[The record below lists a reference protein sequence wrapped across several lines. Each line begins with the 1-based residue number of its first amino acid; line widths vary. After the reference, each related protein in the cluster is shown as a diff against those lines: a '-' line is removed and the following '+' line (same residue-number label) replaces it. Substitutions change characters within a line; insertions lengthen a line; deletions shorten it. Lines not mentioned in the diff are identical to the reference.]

1 MSRRSSRG
9 NQLKSLQQ
17 LLLDR
22 RLGKIL
28 CPIVPRAEA
37 DCCKGIGGPVHVLI
51 EEVEIRVRDLELT
64 KRNADTTIC
73 NVDKII
79 KDRDHF
85 QERATWLQGSLNGS
99 KNEEKLLA
107 EERDKLKKDLQNA
120 ESDVAKFSKRYDHA
134 THAKAVT
141 AKALEEANNQRK
153 GLVDKVAKFE
163 DALDSLKVECSAL
176 KEANLK
182 LEKGTEEM
190 VKAGVENFRNQF
202 EFTHDYE
209 NLQAFFVNF
218 RARQVLSKLKELH
231 PNPDLSEF
239 EADYPAPREV

>member
-1 MSRRSSRG
+1 MLLEHLTKAVITVDSFWTEGLAKFSVQSSPERK
-9 NQLKSLQQ
+9 LTVAKAL
-17 LLLDR
+17 
-22 RLGKIL
+22 
-28 CPIVPRAEA
+28 A
-37 DCCKGIGGPVHVLI
+37 VLI

-85 QERATWLQGSLNGS
+85 QERATWLQGSLNES

-134 THAKAVT
+134 THAQAVT

-218 RARQVLSKLKELH
+218 K
-231 PNPDLSEF
+231 PDRCFQS
-239 EADYPAPREV
+239 